1 MEEAVARIGRG
12 SYAVKLPPGAK
23 EPQSRIFK
31 TAQFKG
37 PVPTSDWWSSLAWVP
52 FSEAQYAHPLV
63 LRAEKAGL
71 RVYYASA
78 IRADKI
84 GVFGMMAGGQEDVV
98 LGINLAPFYIKIYR
112 LAHHRPKPS
121 REKPV
126 WLRVWIWSKV

>member
-1 MEEAVARIGRG
+1 MLETCLLLRRRLGSPEQIAATLSALSLARLQAGDAAAAEEGEAVARIGRG

-63 LRAEKAGL
+63 LRAE
-71 RVYYASA
+71 
-78 IRADKI
+78 
-84 GVFGMMAGGQEDVV
+84 
-98 LGINLAPFYIKIYR
+98 
-112 LAHHRPKPS
+112 
-121 REKPV
+121 
-126 WLRVWIWSKV
+126 